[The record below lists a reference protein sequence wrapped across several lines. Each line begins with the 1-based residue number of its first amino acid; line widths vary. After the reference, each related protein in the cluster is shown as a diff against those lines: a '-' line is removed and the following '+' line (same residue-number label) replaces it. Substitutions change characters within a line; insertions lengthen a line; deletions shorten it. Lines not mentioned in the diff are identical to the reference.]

1 MSSMRTRRP
10 PGSVDRGHPTR
21 AAPWA
26 FAVLAALLIALAPY
40 AAAATS
46 AGDGDAKAAE
56 PELASAIFAGGC
68 FWCMEPPF
76 DKLEGVVST
85 TSGYTGGRLAAPTY
99 AQVSAGGTG
108 HFEAIRVVY
117 DPNRIDYQTLLNVF
131 WRNVD
136 PLDAGGQFCD
146 RGDQYRSAIFYETE
160 AQKRLAERSK
170 AELEGP
176 KGFGRAVAT
185 PILPA
190 SSFYDAED
198 YHQDYYQK
206 NPLRYNYYRFNCG
219 RDRRLDKLWGDADAA
234 AARKN

>member
-1 MSSMRTRRP
+1 MSSMSMRRRP
-10 PGSVDRGHPTR
+10 GNGAR
-21 AAPWA
+21 AGAAVRWVRP
-26 FAVLAALLIALAPY
+26 VLAALLIVLAPY
-40 AAAATS
+40 GAAAAS
-46 AGDGDAKAAE
+46 DGDRAAKA
-56 PELASAIFAGGC
+56 PETALASAIFAGGC

-85 TSGYTGGRLAAPTY
+85 TAGYTGGRVPAPTY
-99 AQVSAGGTG
+99 AQVTAGGTG

-117 DPNRIDYQTLLNVF
+117 DPKRIDYGALLNVF

-146 RGDQYRSAIFYETE
+146 RGDQYRSAIFFETD

-170 AELEGP
+170 AELENP
-176 KGFGRAVAT
+176 NGFGRAIAT

-190 SSFYDAED
+190 SSFYEAED

-219 RDRRLDKLWGDADAA
+219 RDRRLDKLWGDANA
-234 AARKN
+234 AARD